1 MGSILFFQVW
11 RLDPILQLGL
21 TLLVLGIVV
30 ESIPSIRADLR
41 ALQQRFAGP
50 PQQSSRQR
58 ALVRRLHDRVWP
70 RSVAHALLPF
80 AGINYAITRRTFTP
94 LLWDVVARLV
104 VLLISTGLS
113 FMAAALF
120 PCNPDS
126 LVFGGLSDAEK
137 LNIWI
142 QSAVGLVL
150 ILVNVL
156 ACLLPVRAALHR
168 TQADA
173 RRRLDAHA

>member
-1 MGSILFFQVW
+1 MGCRRTIG
-11 RLDPILQLGL
+11 RAADLDW
-21 TLLVLGIVV
+21 LVLHGCCVV
-30 ESIPSIRADLR
+30 
-41 ALQQRFAGP
+41 
-50 PQQSSRQR
+50 
-58 ALVRRLHDRVWP
+58 
-70 RSVAHALLPF
+70 
-80 AGINYAITRRTFTP
+80 
-94 LLWDVVARLV
+94 
-104 VLLISTGLS
+104 
-113 FMAAALF
+113 